1 MVEDHYEVSRK
12 MSTYLLAFVIGDFH
26 YAAANTSKG
35 LLVRHT
41 NILSFY
47 LIVYVT
53 LFSVLIK
60 VPF

>member
-41 NILSFY
+41 NIISFY
-47 LIVYVT
+47 
-53 LFSVLIK
+53 
-60 VPF
+60 